1 MKKILFSIVLMMSFL
16 MLFSCAK
23 EEKKPFGA
31 ENINYEDIEKLSKD
45 GPVIESEHKENA
57 APFSPLV
64 SSSEIGPMSSEDPYA
79 LKAPVA
85 DKELN
90 PDYGGIP
97 IVTKE
102 STRVIESES
111 NESE

>member
-1 MKKILFSIVLMMSFL
+1 MKRKLFLILLLMSSL
-16 MLFSCAK
+16 VLFSCSK

-31 ENINYEDIEKLSKD
+31 ENINYDDIEKLSKD

-64 SSSEIGPMSSEDPYA
+64 SSSEVGPLSSEDPYA
-79 LKAPVA
+79 KKAPVA
-85 DKELN
+85 DKELD

-102 STRVIESES
+102 TSRVIESES

>member
-1 MKKILFSIVLMMSFL
+1 MKKNIIKCLLLLTCL

-23 EEKKPFGA
+23 YDEKKPFGA
-31 ENINYEDIEKLSKD
+31 EDINYEDIEKLSKE
-45 GPVIESEHKENA
+45 GPVIESEHKENM

-64 SSSEIGPMSSEDPYA
+64 SSSEVGPLSSEDPHVS
-79 LKAPVA
+79 KAPMA
-85 DKELN
+85 EKDED

-102 STRVIESES
+102 TPRDIESETD
-111 NESE
+111 ES